1 MNKPNQYSLE
11 EVSKKKWPE
20 NANDPRDDEYELPI
34 FKYDTNQDTLVE
46 HKEGTPQQEEEE
58 PKTPS
63 QSIPKEGEDS

>member
-34 FKYDTNQDTLVE
+34 FKYDTN
-46 HKEGTPQQEEEE
+46 
-58 PKTPS
+58 
-63 QSIPKEGEDS
+63 